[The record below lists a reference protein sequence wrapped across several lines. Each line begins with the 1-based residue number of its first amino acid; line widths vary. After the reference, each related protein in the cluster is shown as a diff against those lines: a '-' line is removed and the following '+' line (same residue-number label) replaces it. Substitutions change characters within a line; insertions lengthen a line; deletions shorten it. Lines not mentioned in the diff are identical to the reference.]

1 MDPWLKVTAVSLILL
16 VTSIMM
22 TAVLSSPGKGLAR
35 LTAWIFLLG
44 SFGMLIGSIG
54 YILFL

>member
-1 MDPWLKVTAVSLILL
+1 MDHWLKVTAVSLILL

-22 TAVLSSPGKGLAR
+22 AAVLSSPGKGLRR